1 MRKDSN
7 TISDESSRTDLSTSL
22 RDRTCAGISLAVGLC
37 RICAFEHYLRGWR
50 HMNKYEE
57 LYRQDEYYWGFKPSP
72 TCLKVLTAMPP
83 TRRLKL
89 LDIGCG
95 EGRNAVFF
103 ARNGYDVTAFDLA
116 QSGVDKTKRL
126 AERVGVDL
134 KVFRADINEYRLT
147 ETFDILFS
155 TGVLHYVPQELRE
168 ELFDNYKAFTSDNGI
183 HMFSV
188 FVKKPFIA
196 PAPDGEATSKT
207 WISGELLTH
216 YHDWLVEHCTEE
228 IFDCMSGGVAHK
240 HCTDRVL
247 ARKVTSLV

>member
-1 MRKDSN
+1 
-7 TISDESSRTDLSTSL
+7 
-22 RDRTCAGISLAVGLC
+22 
-37 RICAFEHYLRGWR
+37 
-50 HMNKYEE
+50 
-57 LYRQDEYYWGFKPSP
+57 
-72 TCLKVLTAMPP
+72 MPP

-126 AERVGVDL
+126 AERIGVDL
-134 KVFRADINEYRLT
+134 EVFRADINEYRLT
-147 ETFDILFS
+147 DKFDILFS
-155 TGVLHYVPQELRE
+155 VGVLHYVPEELRQ

-188 FVKKPFIA
+188 FVTKPFIA
-196 PAPDGEATSKT
+196 PAPDSETTAKK
-207 WISGELLTH
+207 WISGELLSH
-216 YHDWLVEHCTEE
+216 YQDWLVEYSTEE
-228 IFDCMSGGVAHK
+228 IFDCMSSGVPHK

-247 ARKVTSLV
+247 ARKVPPLA

>member
-1 MRKDSN
+1 
-7 TISDESSRTDLSTSL
+7 
-22 RDRTCAGISLAVGLC
+22 
-37 RICAFEHYLRGWR
+37 
-50 HMNKYEE
+50 MNKYEE
-57 LYRQDEYYWGFKPSP
+57 LYKQDEYYWGFKPSP

-103 ARNGYDVTAFDLA
+103 AHNGYEVTAFDLA

-126 AERVGVDL
+126 AERVAVHVE
-134 KVFRADINEYRLT
+134 VFRADINEYRLA

-155 TGVLHYVPQELRE
+155 VGVLHYVPKELRQ

-188 FVKKPFIA
+188 FVRKPFIA
-196 PAPDGEATSKT
+196 PAPDSEATTQK
-207 WISGELLTH
+207 WISGELLTY
-216 YHDWLVEHCTEE
+216 YHDWMIEYCTEE
-228 IFDCMSGGVAHK
+228 IFDCMSSGVAHQ

-247 ARKVTSLV
+247 ARKVAPLA